1 MKRVPEKYQMCE
13 NRMLINSVYLVGDKT
28 YLVADLWLRKIELVG
43 VVQNRQTLEKVSEQ
57 LPIVS
62 DQSRFD
68 TKTKESAEICRSDDE
83 S

>member
-1 MKRVPEKYQMCE
+1 
-13 NRMLINSVYLVGDKT
+13 
-28 YLVADLWLRKIELVG
+28 LRKIELVG